1 MSFVA
6 LQYLRNQKG
15 SIMRTYDKFY
25 INGQWVEPIGK
36 GSSEVINP
44 ANGEISA
51 VVPYGNAEDAD
62 AAVKAARNAF
72 DSWSQ
77 TSAAERAGYLRK
89 LAAEGEKRNA
99 DMTQTIIDELG
110 MPIQN
115 AAGFQVDPLGIICE
129 SYAAKAGHMEESSE
143 VGNSVVVK
151 EPIGVCAMINPWNY
165 PIWQMIGK
173 VAPAIAAG
181 CTMVVKAASQTPSHL
196 FIFAEMCDAVGLP
209 PGVFNMI
216 HGSGREIGTALSS
229 HPDVDMV
236 SFTGSTAAGIQ
247 VSHKAAPDVKRVC
260 LELGGKSPFII
271 TEEADL
277 EAAMVFGVRDVMV
290 NTGQTCNALT
300 RMIVH
305 ESRYEEA
312 VELAKSNAESLV
324 VGDPSDPEVFVGPMS
339 SAGQKQTVL
348 EYIDQAISDGAR
360 LVTGGTDM
368 PAGLTSGN
376 YVVPTIFADVTND
389 MTIAQEEVFGPVLVM
404 IRYSSIDEAIDIAND
419 TPYGLASAV
428 WAGDKDKATAIARRI
443 RAGQCAING
452 GDANHEAPFGG
463 YKESGNG
470 REFGFEGLHEYCEL
484 KAMQY

>member
-1 MSFVA
+1 
-6 LQYLRNQKG
+6 
-15 SIMRTYDKFY
+15 MRTYEKFY

-44 ANGEISA
+44 ANGEVSA
-51 VVPYGNAEDAD
+51 RVPYGNAEDVN
-62 AAVKAARNAF
+62 AAVKAARGAF
-72 DSWSQ
+72 DSWSK
-77 TSAAERAGYLRK
+77 TSAAERADFLRK
-89 LAAEGEKRNA
+89 IAVEGEKRNA
-99 DMTQTIIDELG
+99 DLTQTIIDELG
-110 MPIQN
+110 MPVQN
-115 AAGFQVDPLGIICE
+115 AAEFQVDPLAIICE
-129 SYAAKAGHMEESSE
+129 SFAEKASQMEEAKE
-143 VGNSVVVK
+143 VGNSIVVK
-151 EPIGVCAMINPWNY
+151 EPIGVCSMINPWNY
-165 PIWQMIGK
+165 PVWQMIGK

-196 FIFAEMCDAVGLP
+196 FIFAEICDAVGLP
-209 PGVFNMI
+209 PGVFNMV
-216 HGSGREIGTALSS
+216 HGSGREIGAVLSS
-229 HPDVDMV
+229 HPDIDLVT
-236 SFTGSTAAGIQ
+236 FTGSTSAGIQ
-247 VSHKAAPDVKRVC
+247 VSKMAAPDVKRVC

-277 EAAMVFGVRDVMV
+277 EAAVEFGINDVMV

-312 VELAKSNAESLV
+312 VQLAKSKAEVLV
-324 VGDPSDPEVFVGPMS
+324 VGDPTDPDVFVGPMS
-339 SAGQKQTVL
+339 SAGQKQSVL
-348 EYIDQAISDGAR
+348 DFINQAVSDGAR
-360 LVTGGTDM
+360 LVTGGPDV
-368 PAGLTSGN
+368 PEGLTAGN
-376 YVVPTIFADVTND
+376 YVLPTVFADVTND

-404 IRYSSIDEAIDIAND
+404 IKYDTIDQAVEIAND

-470 REFGFEGLHEYCEL
+470 REFGVEGLHEYCEL

>member
-1 MSFVA
+1 
-6 LQYLRNQKG
+6 
-15 SIMRTYDKFY
+15 MRTYDKFY

-36 GSSEVINP
+36 GTSEVINP
-44 ANGEISA
+44 ATGEISA
-51 VVPYGNAEDAD
+51 RVPYGNAEDVD
-62 AAVKAARNAF
+62 AAVSAAKNAF
-72 DSWSQ
+72 ASWSQ
-77 TSAAERAGYLRK
+77 TSAAERAEFLRK
-89 LAAEGEKRNA
+89 IAAEGEKRNT
-99 DMTQTIIDELG
+99 DLTQTIVDELG

-115 AAGFQVDPLGIICE
+115 AATFQVDPLAIICE
-129 SYAAKAGHMEESSE
+129 SFANKAAHMEESKE
-143 VGNSVVVK
+143 VGNSVVVS
-151 EPIGVCAMINPWNY
+151 EPIGVCSMINPWNY

-196 FIFAEMCDAVGLP
+196 FIFAEICDAVGLP
-209 PGVFNMI
+209 PGVFNI
-216 HGSGREIGTALSS
+216 VHGSGRDIGEALSS
-229 HPDVDMV
+229 HPDIDMV
-236 SFTGSTAAGIQ
+236 TFTGSTSAGVQ
-247 VSHKAAPDVKRVC
+247 VSNKAAPDVKRVC

-277 EAAMVFGVRDVMV
+277 DAAMDFGINDVMV

-305 ESRYEEA
+305 ESKYDEA
-312 VELAKSNAESLV
+312 VDLAKSKAEALV
-324 VGDPSDPEVFVGPMS
+324 VGDPNDPGVFVGPMS

-348 EYIDQAISDGAR
+348 DYINQAVADGAR

-368 PAGLTSGN
+368 PAGLTTGN
-376 YVVPTIFADVTND
+376 YVSPTVFADVTND

-404 IRYSSIDEAIDIAND
+404 IKYSEIDQAIDIAND

-470 REFGFEGLHEYCEL
+470 REFGVEGLHEYCEL
-484 KAMQY
+484 KALQY

>member
-1 MSFVA
+1 
-6 LQYLRNQKG
+6 
-15 SIMRTYDKFY
+15 MRTYDKFY

-36 GSSEVINP
+36 GTSEVINP
-44 ANGEISA
+44 ATGEISA
-51 VVPYGNAEDAD
+51 TVPYGNVEDVD
-62 AAVKAARNAF
+62 AAVSAAKNAF

-77 TSAAERAGYLRK
+77 TSAAERADFLRK

-99 DMTQTIIDELG
+99 DLTQTIIDELG

-115 AAGFQVDPLGIICE
+115 AATFQVDPLAIICE
-129 SYAAKAGHMEESSE
+129 SFANKANLMEETKE
-143 VGNSVVVK
+143 VGNSVVVN

-216 HGSGREIGTALSS
+216 HG
-229 HPDVDMV
+229 DVDLV
-236 SFTGSTAAGIQ
+236 SFTGSTSAGIQ
-247 VSHKAAPDVKRVC
+247 VTNKAAPDVKRVC

-277 EAAMVFGVRDVMV
+277 DAAINFGVNDVMV

-305 ESRYEEA
+305 ESKYDEA
-312 VELAKSNAESLV
+312 VELAKSKAEALA
-324 VGDPSDPEVFVGPMS
+324 VGDPTDPGVFVGPMS
-339 SAGQKQTVL
+339 SAEQKQTVL
-348 EYIDQAISDGAR
+348 GYIDQAITDGAR

-368 PAGLTSGN
+368 PEGLTTGN
-376 YVVPTIFADVTND
+376 YVAPTIFADVTND
-389 MTIAQEEVFGPVLVM
+389 MKIAQEEVFGPVLVM
-404 IRYSSIDEAIDIAND
+404 IKYSDIDQAVEIAND

-428 WAGDKDKATAIARRI
+428 WAGDKDKATSIARRI

-470 REFGFEGLHEYCEL
+470 REFGVEGLHEYCEL

>member
-1 MSFVA
+1 
-6 LQYLRNQKG
+6 
-15 SIMRTYDKFY
+15 MRTYDKFY

-36 GSSEVINP
+36 GTSEVINP
-44 ANGEISA
+44 ATGEVSA
-51 VVPYGNAEDAD
+51 TVPYGNAEDVD
-62 AAVKAARNAF
+62 AAVTAARNAF
-72 DSWSQ
+72 PSWSQ
-77 TSAAERAGYLRK
+77 TSAATRADFLRK
-89 LAAEGEKRNA
+89 IAVEGEKRNA
-99 DMTQTIIDELG
+99 DLTQTIIDELG

-115 AAGFQVDPLGIICE
+115 AAVLQVDPLAIICE
-129 SYAAKAGHMEESSE
+129 SFADKAKLMEEQKE
-143 VGNSVVVK
+143 VGNSLIVN

-196 FIFAEMCDAVGLP
+196 FIFAEICDAVGLP
-209 PGVFNMI
+209 PGVFNMV
-216 HGSGREIGTALSS
+216 HGSGKEIGAALSS
-229 HPDVDMV
+229 HPEVDLV
-236 SFTGSTAAGIQ
+236 TFTGSTAAGIQ
-247 VSHKAAPDVKRVC
+247 VSNMAAPDVKRVC
-260 LELGGKSPFII
+260 LELGGKSPFVI

-277 EAAMVFGVRDVMV
+277 DAAINFGVDDVMV

-300 RMIVH
+300 RMIIH

-312 VELAKSNAESLV
+312 VELAKSKAESLV
-324 VGDPSDPEVFVGPMS
+324 VGDPADPGVFVGPMS

-348 EYIDQAISDGAR
+348 DYIDQAIADGAR
-360 LVTGGTDM
+360 LVTGGSAM
-368 PAGLTSGN
+368 PAGLSTGN
-376 YVVPTIFADVTND
+376 YVSPTIFADVTND

-404 IRYSSIDEAIDIAND
+404 IKYSDIDQAIEIAND
-419 TPYGLASAV
+419 TPYGLAAGV

-452 GDANHEAPFGG
+452 GEPNHEAPFGG

-470 REFGFEGLHEYCEL
+470 REFGVEGLHEYCEL

>member
-1 MSFVA
+1 
-6 LQYLRNQKG
+6 
-15 SIMRTYDKFY
+15 MRTYDKFY
-25 INGQWVEPIGK
+25 INGQWVEPIGE
-36 GSSEVINP
+36 GSSDVINP
-44 ANGEISA
+44 ATGEVSA
-51 VVPYGNAEDAD
+51 RVPYGNAEDVD
-62 AAVKAARNAF
+62 AAVSAAKNAF
-72 DSWSQ
+72 PSWSQ
-77 TSAAERAGYLRK
+77 TSAAERADFLRK

-99 DMTQTIIDELG
+99 DLTQTIIDELG
-110 MPIQN
+110 MPVQN
-115 AAGFQVDPLGIICE
+115 AAVFQVDPLAIICE
-129 SYAAKAGHMEESSE
+129 SFANKAALMEEQKE
-143 VGNSVVVK
+143 VGNSIIVS
-151 EPIGVCAMINPWNY
+151 EAIGVCSMINPWNY

-181 CTMVVKAASQTPSHL
+181 CTMIVKAASQTPSHL

-209 PGVFNMI
+209 PGVFNMV
-216 HGSGREIGTALSS
+216 HGSGREIGGALSS
-229 HPDVDMV
+229 HPDIDMV
-236 SFTGSTAAGIQ
+236 TFTGSTAAGVQ
-247 VSHKAAPDVKRVC
+247 VSNMAAPDVKRVC

-277 EAAMVFGVRDVMV
+277 DAAMEFGINDVMV

-305 ESRYEEA
+305 ESKYDEA
-312 VELAKSNAESLV
+312 VELAKSKAEALV
-324 VGDPSDPEVFVGPMS
+324 VGDPTDPDVFVGPMS
-339 SAGQKQTVL
+339 SAGQRQSVL
-348 EYIDQAISDGAR
+348 EFITQAISDGAR

-368 PAGLTSGN
+368 PAGLTTGN
-376 YVVPTIFADVTND
+376 YVAPTVFADVTND

-404 IRYSSIDEAIDIAND
+404 IKYSDIDQAVEIAND

-452 GDANHEAPFGG
+452 GDPNHEAPFGG

-470 REFGFEGLHEYCEL
+470 REFGVEGLHEYCEL

>member
-1 MSFVA
+1 
-6 LQYLRNQKG
+6 
-15 SIMRTYDKFY
+15 MRTYDKFY

-36 GSSEVINP
+36 GTSEIINP

-51 VVPYGNAEDAD
+51 TVPYGNADDAD
-62 AAVKAARNAF
+62 AAVRAARNAF

-77 TSAAERAGYLRK
+77 TSAAERADFLRK
-89 LAAEGEKRNA
+89 IAAEGEKRNA
-99 DMTQTIIDELG
+99 DLTQTIIDELG
-110 MPIQN
+110 MPVQN
-115 AAGFQVDPLGIICE
+115 AAEFQVDPLAIICE
-129 SYAAKAGHMEESSE
+129 SFANKAKDMEEVKE
-143 VGNSVVVK
+143 VGNSIVIK
-151 EPIGVCAMINPWNY
+151 EPIGVCSMINPWNY
-165 PIWQMIGK
+165 PVWQMIGK

-196 FIFAEMCDAVGLP
+196 FIFAEICDAVGLP
-209 PGVFNMI
+209 PGVFNMV
-216 HGSGREIGTALSS
+216 HGSGREIGAALSS

-236 SFTGSTAAGIQ
+236 TFTGSTAAGIQ
-247 VSHKAAPDVKRVC
+247 VSNMAAPDVKRVC

-277 EAAMVFGVRDVMV
+277 EAAVAFGIPDVMV

-312 VELAKSNAESLV
+312 VELAKAKAESLV
-324 VGDPSDPEVFVGPMS
+324 VGDPTDPAVFVGPMS
-339 SAGQKQTVL
+339 SAGQKQSVL
-348 EYIDQAISDGAR
+348 DYIEKAISDGAR

-368 PAGLTSGN
+368 PAGLTTGN
-376 YVVPTIFADVTND
+376 YVLPTVFADVTND
-389 MTIAQEEVFGPVLVM
+389 MVIAQEEVFGPVLVM
-404 IRYSSIDEAIDIAND
+404 IKYSTIDQAIEIAND

-470 REFGFEGLHEYCEL
+470 REFGVEGLHEYCEL
-484 KAMQY
+484 KALQY

>member
-1 MSFVA
+1 
-6 LQYLRNQKG
+6 
-15 SIMRTYDKFY
+15 MRTYDKFY
-25 INGQWVEPIGK
+25 IGGQWVEPIGK
-36 GSSEVINP
+36 GTSDVINP
-44 ANGEISA
+44 ATGEISA
-51 VVPYGNAEDAD
+51 TVPYGNAEDVD
-62 AAVKAARNAF
+62 AAVTAARNAF
-72 DSWSQ
+72 ASWSQ
-77 TSAAERAGYLRK
+77 TSAATRAEFLRK
-89 LAAEGEKRNA
+89 IAVEGEKRNA
-99 DMTQTIIDELG
+99 DLTQTIIDELG

-115 AAGFQVDPLGIICE
+115 AALFQVDPLAIICE
-129 SYAAKAGHMEESSE
+129 SFADKAKLMEEQKE
-143 VGNSVVVK
+143 VGNSVVVN

-165 PIWQMIGK
+165 PVWQMIGK

-196 FIFAEMCDAVGLP
+196 FIFAEICDAVGLP
-209 PGVFNMI
+209 PGVFNMV
-216 HGSGREIGTALSS
+216 HGSGKEIGAALSS
-229 HPDVDMV
+229 HPEVDLV
-236 SFTGSTAAGIQ
+236 TFTGSTAAGIQ
-247 VSHKAAPDVKRVC
+247 VSNMAAPDVKRVC
-260 LELGGKSPFII
+260 LELGGKSPFVI

-277 EAAMVFGVRDVMV
+277 DAAINFGVTDVMV

-300 RMIVH
+300 RMIIH

-312 VELAKSNAESLV
+312 VELAKSKAEDLV
-324 VGDPSDPEVFVGPMS
+324 VGDPADPGVFVGPMS

-348 EYIDQAISDGAR
+348 DYINQAIADGAR

-368 PAGLTSGN
+368 PAGLTTGN
-376 YVVPTIFADVTND
+376 YVSPTIFADVTND

-404 IRYSSIDEAIDIAND
+404 IKYSDIDQAIEIAND
-419 TPYGLASAV
+419 TPYGLAAGV

-470 REFGFEGLHEYCEL
+470 REFGVEGLHEYCEL

>member
-1 MSFVA
+1 
-6 LQYLRNQKG
+6 
-15 SIMRTYDKFY
+15 MRTYDKFY

-36 GSSEVINP
+36 GRSEVINP

-51 VVPYGNAEDAD
+51 TVPYGNTEDVD
-62 AAVKAARNAF
+62 AAVSAARNAF

-77 TSAAERAGYLRK
+77 TSAAERADFLRK
-89 LAAEGEKRNA
+89 LAVEGEKRNA
-99 DMTQTIIDELG
+99 DLTQTIIDELG
-110 MPIQN
+110 MPVQN
-115 AAGFQVDPLGIICE
+115 AAEFQVDPLAIICE
-129 SYAAKAGHMEESSE
+129 SFADKARQMEEHEE
-143 VGNSVVVK
+143 VGNSIIVK
-151 EPIGVCAMINPWNY
+151 EPIGVCSMINPWNY

-216 HGSGREIGTALSS
+216 HGSGREIGGALSS
-229 HPDVDMV
+229 HPDIDLVT
-236 SFTGSTAAGIQ
+236 FTGSTSAGIQ
-247 VSHKAAPDVKRVC
+247 VSKMAAPSVKRVC

-277 EAAMVFGVRDVMV
+277 DAAIDFGITDVMV

-312 VELAKSNAESLV
+312 VELAKSKAEGLV
-324 VGDPSDPEVFVGPMS
+324 VGDPTDPNVFVGPMS
-339 SAGQKQTVL
+339 SAGQKQSVL
-348 EYIDQAISDGAR
+348 DFIDQAISDGAR
-360 LVTGGTDM
+360 LVTGGSDM
-368 PAGLTSGN
+368 PEGLTTGN
-376 YVVPTIFADVTND
+376 YVSPTIFADVTND
-389 MTIAQEEVFGPVLVM
+389 MNIAQEEVFGPVLVM
-404 IRYSSIDEAIDIAND
+404 IKYSSIDQAIEIAND
-419 TPYGLASAV
+419 TPYGLAAAV
-428 WAGDKDKATAIARRI
+428 WAGDKDKATSIARRI

-470 REFGFEGLHEYCEL
+470 REFGIEGLHEYCEL

>member
-1 MSFVA
+1 
-6 LQYLRNQKG
+6 
-15 SIMRTYDKFY
+15 MRTYDKFY
-25 INGQWVEPIGK
+25 IGGQWVEPIGK
-36 GSSEVINP
+36 GTSDVINP
-44 ANGEISA
+44 ATGEISA
-51 VVPYGNAEDAD
+51 TVPYGNAEDVD
-62 AAVKAARNAF
+62 AAVTAARNAF
-72 DSWSQ
+72 ASWSQ
-77 TSAAERAGYLRK
+77 TSAATRADFLRK
-89 LAAEGEKRNA
+89 IAVEGEKRNA
-99 DMTQTIIDELG
+99 DLTQTIIDELG

-115 AAGFQVDPLGIICE
+115 AALFQVDPLAIICE
-129 SYAAKAGHMEESSE
+129 SFADKAKLMDEQKE
-143 VGNSVVVK
+143 VGNSVVVN

-165 PIWQMIGK
+165 PVWQMIGK

-196 FIFAEMCDAVGLP
+196 FIFAEICDAVGLP
-209 PGVFNMI
+209 PGVFNMV
-216 HGSGREIGTALSS
+216 HGSGKEIGAALSS
-229 HPDVDMV
+229 HPEVDLV
-236 SFTGSTAAGIQ
+236 TFTGSTAAGIQ
-247 VSHKAAPDVKRVC
+247 VSNMAAPDVKRVC
-260 LELGGKSPFII
+260 LELGGKSPFVI

-277 EAAMVFGVRDVMV
+277 DAAINFGVNDVMV

-312 VELAKSNAESLV
+312 VELAKSKAEDLV
-324 VGDPSDPEVFVGPMS
+324 VGDPADPGVFVGPMS

-348 EYIDQAISDGAR
+348 DYINQAIADGAR

-368 PAGLTSGN
+368 PAGLTTGN
-376 YVVPTIFADVTND
+376 YVSPTIFADVTND

-404 IRYSSIDEAIDIAND
+404 IKYSDIDQAIEIAND
-419 TPYGLASAV
+419 TPYGLAAGV

-470 REFGFEGLHEYCEL
+470 REFGVEGLHEYCEL

>member
-1 MSFVA
+1 
-6 LQYLRNQKG
+6 
-15 SIMRTYDKFY
+15 MRTFEKFY

-36 GSSEVINP
+36 GSNEVINP

-51 VVPYGNAEDAD
+51 RVPYGNAEDVD
-62 AAVKAARNAF
+62 AAVWAARNAF
-72 DSWSQ
+72 DAWSQ
-77 TSAAERAGYLRK
+77 TSAAVRADFLRK
-89 LAAEGEKRNA
+89 LALEGEKRNA
-99 DMTQTIIDELG
+99 ELTQTIIDELG

-115 AAGFQVDPLGIICE
+115 AAAFQVDPLAIICE
-129 SYAAKAGHMEESSE
+129 SFAEKARLMEEHTE
-143 VGNSVVVK
+143 VGNSIIVK

-196 FIFAEMCDAVGLP
+196 FIFAEMCEAVGLP
-209 PGVFNMI
+209 AGVFNMV
-216 HGSGREIGTALSS
+216 HGSGREIGGALSS
-229 HPDVDMV
+229 HPEVDLV
-236 SFTGSTAAGIQ
+236 TFTGSTAAGIQ
-247 VSHKAAPDVKRVC
+247 VSNSAAPDVKRVC

-271 TEEADL
+271 TEEANLD
-277 EAAMVFGVRDVMV
+277 AAIEFGVNHVMV
-290 NTGQTCNALT
+290 NTGQTCDALT

-305 ESRYEEA
+305 ESKYDDA
-312 VELAKSNAESLV
+312 VELAKSKAEALV
-324 VGDPSDPEVFVGPMS
+324 VGDPTDANVFIGPMS
-339 SAGQKQTVL
+339 SAGQKQSVL
-348 EYIDQAISDGAR
+348 DYIDQAISDGAR

-368 PAGLTSGN
+368 PAGLTTGN
-376 YVVPTIFADVTND
+376 YVSPTIFADVTND

-404 IRYSSIDEAIDIAND
+404 IKYSTIDQAIDIAND

-452 GDANHEAPFGG
+452 GEANHEAPFGG

-470 REFGFEGLHEYCEL
+470 REFGIEGLHEYCEL

>member
-1 MSFVA
+1 
-6 LQYLRNQKG
+6 
-15 SIMRTYDKFY
+15 MRIFEKFY

-51 VVPYGNAEDAD
+51 RVPYGNAEDVD
-62 AAVKAARNAF
+62 AAVWAARNAF

-77 TSAAERAGYLRK
+77 TSAAERADFLRK
-89 LAAEGEKRNA
+89 IALEGEKRNA
-99 DMTQTIIDELG
+99 ELTQTIIDELG

-115 AAGFQVDPLGIICE
+115 AAAYQVDPLAIICE
-129 SYAAKAGHMEESSE
+129 SFADKARQMEEHRE
-143 VGNSVVVK
+143 VGNSIIVK

-196 FIFAEMCDAVGLP
+196 FIFAEICDAVGLP
-209 PGVFNMI
+209 AGVFNMI
-216 HGSGREIGTALSS
+216 HGSGREIGGALSS
-229 HPDVDMV
+229 HPEVDLV
-236 SFTGSTAAGIQ
+236 SFTGSAAAGIQ
-247 VSHKAAPDVKRVC
+247 VSNRAAPDVKRVC

-271 TEEADL
+271 TQEANLD
-277 EAAMVFGVRDVMV
+277 AAVEFGVNHVMV
-290 NTGQTCNALT
+290 NTGQTCDALT
-300 RMIVH
+300 RMIIH
-305 ESRYEEA
+305 ESRYDDA
-312 VELAKSNAESLV
+312 VELAKTKAEALV
-324 VGDPSDPEVFVGPMS
+324 VGDPTDANVFIGPMS

-348 EYIDQAISDGAR
+348 DYIDQAITDGAR

-376 YVVPTIFADVTND
+376 YVLPTIFADVTND
-389 MTIAQEEVFGPVLVM
+389 MKIAQEEVFGPVLVM
-404 IRYSSIDEAIDIAND
+404 IKYSTIDQAIDIAND

-470 REFGFEGLHEYCEL
+470 REFGIEGLHEYCEL

>member
-1 MSFVA
+1 
-6 LQYLRNQKG
+6 
-15 SIMRTYDKFY
+15 MRRYEKFY

-36 GSSEVINP
+36 GTSEVINP
-44 ANGEISA
+44 ATGEVSA
-51 VVPYGNAEDAD
+51 VVPYGNAEDVD
-62 AAVKAARNAF
+62 AAVSAARDAF
-72 DSWSQ
+72 ASWSQ
-77 TSAAERAGYLRK
+77 TSAETRAGFLRK
-89 LAAEGEKRNA
+89 LAVEGEKRNA
-99 DMTQTIIDELG
+99 DLTQTIIDELG

-115 AAGFQVDPLGIICE
+115 AAGFQVDALAIICE
-129 SYAAKAGHMEESSE
+129 SFAVKARQMEENKE
-143 VGNSVVVK
+143 VGNSIIVK
-151 EPIGVCAMINPWNY
+151 EPIGVCSMINPWNY

-209 PGVFNMI
+209 AGVFNMV
-216 HGSGREIGTALSS
+216 HGSGREIGAALSS
-229 HPDVDMV
+229 HPDIDMV
-236 SFTGSTAAGIQ
+236 TFTGSTAAGIQ
-247 VSHKAAPDVKRVC
+247 VSNKAAPSVKRVC

-277 EAAMVFGVRDVMV
+277 DAAIDFGINDVMV

-305 ESRYEEA
+305 ESVYDQA
-312 VELAKSNAESLV
+312 VDLAKSKTEALV
-324 VGDPSDPEVFVGPMS
+324 VGDPTDPGVFIGPMAS
-339 SAGQKQTVL
+339 KGQKQTVL
-348 EYIDQAISDGAR
+348 DYINQAIADGAR

-368 PAGLTSGN
+368 PEGLSQGN
-376 YVVPTIFADVTND
+376 YVLPTVFADVTND
-389 MTIAQEEVFGPVLVM
+389 MIIAQEEVFGPVLVM
-404 IRYSSIDEAIDIAND
+404 IKYSSIDQAVEIAND
-419 TPYGLASAV
+419 TPYGLAAAV
-428 WAGDKDKATAIARRI
+428 WAADKDKATAIARRI

-470 REFGFEGLHEYCEL
+470 REFGNEGLHEYCEL

>member
-1 MSFVA
+1 
-6 LQYLRNQKG
+6 
-15 SIMRTYDKFY
+15 MRTYDKFY

-36 GSSEVINP
+36 GTSDVINP
-44 ANGEISA
+44 ATGEISA
-51 VVPYGNAEDAD
+51 RVPYGNAEDVD
-62 AAVKAARNAF
+62 AAVRAARSAF
-72 DSWSQ
+72 ASWSQ
-77 TSAAERAGYLRK
+77 TSAAERAEFLRK

-99 DMTQTIIDELG
+99 DLTQTIIDELG

-115 AAGFQVDPLGIICE
+115 AAAYQVDPLAIICE
-129 SYAAKAGHMEESSE
+129 SFANKTQHMEEQKE
-143 VGNSVVVK
+143 VGNSVIVK
-151 EPIGVCAMINPWNY
+151 EPIGVCSMINPWNY

-209 PGVFNMI
+209 PGVFNMV
-216 HGSGREIGTALSS
+216 HGSGREIGEALSS
-229 HPDVDMV
+229 HPDIDLVT
-236 SFTGSTAAGIQ
+236 FTGSAAAGVQ
-247 VSHKAAPDVKRVC
+247 VSNMAAPDVKRVC

-277 EAAMVFGVRDVMV
+277 DAAVDFGVNHVMV
-290 NTGQTCNALT
+290 NTGQTCDALT
-300 RMIVH
+300 RMIIH
-305 ESRYEEA
+305 ESKYDEA
-312 VELAKSNAESLV
+312 VDLAKSKAEALV
-324 VGDPSDPEVFVGPMS
+324 VGDPTDPDVFIGPMS

-348 EYIDQAISDGAR
+348 DYINQAVSDGAR

-368 PAGLTSGN
+368 PDGLTTGN
-376 YVVPTIFADVTND
+376 YVAPTIFADVTND

-404 IRYSSIDEAIDIAND
+404 IKYSDIDQAIEIAND

-428 WAGDKDKATAIARRI
+428 WAGDKDKATSIAMRI

-470 REFGFEGLHEYCEL
+470 REFGVEGLHEYCEL

>member
-1 MSFVA
+1 
-6 LQYLRNQKG
+6 
-15 SIMRTYDKFY
+15 MRTYDKFY

-36 GSSEVINP
+36 GMSEVINP

-51 VVPYGNAEDAD
+51 VVPYGSVEDVD
-62 AAVKAARNAF
+62 AAVRAARNAF
-72 DSWSQ
+72 DSWSR
-77 TSAAERAGYLRK
+77 TSAAERADFLRR
-89 LAAEGEKRNA
+89 LAEEGEKRNA
-99 DMTQTIIDELG
+99 ELTQTILDELG

-115 AAGFQVDPLGIICE
+115 AAVFQVDPLAIICE
-129 SYAAKAGHMEESSE
+129 SFADKAGQMEEIKE
-143 VGNSVVVK
+143 VGNSVIVR
-151 EPIGVCAMINPWNY
+151 EPIGVCSMINPWNY

-196 FIFAEMCDAVGLP
+196 FIFAEMCDAIGLP

-216 HGSGREIGTALSS
+216 HGSGSEIGGALSS
-229 HPDVDMV
+229 HPDVDLV
-236 SFTGSTAAGIQ
+236 SFTGSTSAGIQ
-247 VSHKAAPDVKRVC
+247 VSNMAAPDVKRVC

-277 EAAMVFGVRDVMV
+277 EAAMEFGVNDVMV

-312 VELAKSNAESLV
+312 VELAKSKAEALV
-324 VGDPSDPEVFVGPMS
+324 VGDPTDPRVFVGPMS

-348 EYIDQAISDGAR
+348 DYIDGAIADGAR
-360 LVTGGTDM
+360 LVTGGTGM
-368 PAGLTSGN
+368 PEGLTTGN
-376 YVVPTIFADVTND
+376 YVSPTIFADVTND
-389 MTIAQEEVFGPVLVM
+389 MKIAQEEVFGPVLVM
-404 IRYSSIDEAIDIAND
+404 IRYSTVDQAVEIAND

-428 WAGDKDKATAIARRI
+428 WAGDRDKATSIARRI

-470 REFGFEGLHEYCEL
+470 REFGDEGLHEYCEL

>member
-1 MSFVA
+1 
-6 LQYLRNQKG
+6 
-15 SIMRTYDKFY
+15 MRTYEKFY
-25 INGQWVEPIGK
+25 INGHWVEPIGK
-36 GSSEVINP
+36 GTSEVINP

-51 VVPYGNAEDAD
+51 TVPYGNAADVD
-62 AAVKAARNAF
+62 AAVSAARNAF
-72 DSWSQ
+72 ASWSQ
-77 TSAAERAGYLRK
+77 TSAAERADFLRK
-89 LAAEGEKRNA
+89 LAAEGHRRNA
-99 DMTQTIIDELG
+99 DLTQTIIDELG

-115 AAGFQVDPLGIICE
+115 AAEYQVDPLAIICE
-129 SYAAKAGHMEESSE
+129 SFAAKAKHMEESRE
-143 VGNSVVVK
+143 VGNSVIVN

-173 VAPAIAAG
+173 VAPAMAAG

-196 FIFAEMCDAVGLP
+196 FMFAEMCDAVGLP
-209 PGVFNMI
+209 AGVFNMV
-216 HGSGREIGTALSS
+216 HGSGKEIGAALSS
-229 HPDVDMV
+229 HPEVDLV
-236 SFTGSTAAGIQ
+236 TFTGSTAAGIQ
-247 VSHKAAPDVKRVC
+247 VSNKAAPDVKRVC

-277 EAAMVFGVRDVMV
+277 DAAVEFGINHVMV
-290 NTGQTCNALT
+290 NTGQTCDALT

-312 VELAKSNAESLV
+312 VELAKTKAEALV
-324 VGDPSDPEVFVGPMS
+324 VGDPTDPGVFVGPMS
-339 SAGQKQTVL
+339 SAGQRRTVL
-348 EYIDQAISDGAR
+348 DYINHAIGDGAR
-360 LVTGGTDM
+360 LVTGGTGM
-368 PAGLTSGN
+368 PPGLMTGN
-376 YVVPTIFADVTND
+376 YVSPTIFADVTND
-389 MTIAQEEVFGPVLVM
+389 MQIAQEEVFGPVLVM
-404 IRYSSIDEAIDIAND
+404 IKYSSVDQAVEIAND

-470 REFGFEGLHEYCEL
+470 REFGIEGLHEYCEL